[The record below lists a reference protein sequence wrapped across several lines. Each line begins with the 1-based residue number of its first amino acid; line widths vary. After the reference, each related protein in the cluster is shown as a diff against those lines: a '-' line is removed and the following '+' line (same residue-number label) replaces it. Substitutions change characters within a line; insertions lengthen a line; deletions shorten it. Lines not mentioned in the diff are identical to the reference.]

1 MLAIDLLNDEIPP
14 LKVSDTGSKALAW
27 MEEFRVSHLPV
38 VDKREFLGLISDTEL
53 IDINKPKDP
62 IGKLKVPLIRASVT
76 QGQHIFEALKLISG
90 LHLSL
95 IAVLDDKGAYMGT
108 ITAVNLMQKIA
119 AMPFVHEPGGII
131 MLELNMNDYSLAQIA
146 QIVESNDAKILSSYI
161 TSNTD
166 STKIELTLKINKD
179 DLSAILQT
187 FNRYEYTVKASFH
200 FGDYDT
206 NMKTR
211 FDEFIHYLN
220 I

>member
-14 LKVSDTGSKALAW
+14 LKVSDNGSKALAW

-95 IAVLDDKGAYMGT
+95 IAVLDDNGAYMGT

-161 TSNTD
+161 TSNAD

-200 FGDYDT
+200 FGDYET